1 MIFQDFDQRTK
12 KLLLLFLSCLFFW
25 WVLGSAATCSAANE
39 QRTYTITEQELVT
52 LENNLAK
59 LSAINNKL
67 QMESKTQNT
76 QAAELQKQVQLLK
89 SQLSTLRQESERQQ
103 ALLTAA
109 NKSLEEYAIEAK
121 RTRLRI
127 KAQRNTWEAIAA
139 CLAVA
144 LVVKS

>member
-1 MIFQDFDQRTK
+1 MIFQSLRLK
-12 KLLLLFLSCLFFW
+12 EKIWLLLFLSLLFSW
-25 WVLGSAATCSAANE
+25 WLFSSPGIASASNG

-76 QAAELQKQVQLLK
+76 QAQELLKQVQLLQN
-89 SQLSTLRQESERQQ
+89 QLSILRQESEKQQ
-103 ALLTAA
+103 ALLIAA
-109 NKSLEEYAIEAK
+109 NKSLEESAIAAK
-121 RTRLRI
+121 KERLRI

-139 CLAVA
+139 CLVVA
-144 LVVKS
+144 LIAK

>member
-1 MIFQDFDQRTK
+1 MIFQNLRLK
-12 KLLLLFLSCLFFW
+12 EKIWLLLFLSLLFSWWLFFSP
-25 WVLGSAATCSAANE
+25 GTASASNV

-76 QAAELQKQVQLLK
+76 QAQELLKQVQLLQN
-89 SQLSTLRQESERQQ
+89 QLSTLRQESEKQQ
-103 ALLTAA
+103 ALLIAA
-109 NKSLEEYAIEAK
+109 NKSLEEYAIAAK
-121 RTRLRI
+121 RERLRI

-139 CLAVA
+139 CLVVA
-144 LVVKS
+144 LIVK